1 MGAGMEIRP
10 IRDGDE
16 EGLVALW
23 GACDLIR
30 PWNDPAA
37 DIDLS
42 RRSPASEIF
51 VGVDDGDIVASA
63 MCGFDGHRGW
73 LYYIA
78 THPDLRGAGVGR
90 KIMTAAE
97 KWLAAQG
104 CPKVEL
110 IIRGSNKPVAA
121 FYEAVGYRVE
131 DRVLMAKWL
140 IEPPA
145 AQDEPHLGITRAAP
159 DTDLLDVTITFLE
172 MTSRPTAPPRPMPVT
187 GMPLSLVRLHNP
199 TVGYYRYIQH
209 TVGDPWL
216 WFERRKMSDEQILD
230 IITDEDV
237 EIYVLS
243 EGGVP
248 AGFVELD
255 FRDMPDEAD
264 IAYFGLMPDFIG
276 KGLGPYLLDWAV
288 HAAWDRDPAPKR
300 LTVNTCTLDHPSA
313 LGAYQKAGFTPYAR
327 EEKKVPDP
335 KKLGI
340 IPG

>member
-1 MGAGMEIRP
+1 MDIRP

-16 EGLVALW
+16 EGIVALW

-30 PWNDPAA
+30 PWNDPTA
-37 DIDLS
+37 DIALA
-42 RRSPASEIF
+42 RRSPAAEIF
-51 VGVDDGDIVASA
+51 VGMDGDDVVATA

-73 LYYIA
+73 LYYVA
-78 THPDLRGAGVGR
+78 THPDVRGTGAGR
-90 KIMTAAE
+90 RILATAEA
-97 KWLAAQG
+97 WLAEQG

-121 FYEAVGYRVE
+121 FYEALGYSIE

-140 IEPPA
+140 VEPPV
-145 AQDEPHLGITRAAP
+145 AQTETPVAVTPVDPTVE
-159 DTDLLDVTITFLE
+159 LLDVTITFLE

-187 GMPLSLVRLHNP
+187 GAPLSLVRLHNP
-199 TVGYYRYIQH
+199 TVSYYRYIQH

-216 WFERRKMSDEQILD
+216 WYDRRKMSDEQIAAIILD
-230 IITDEDV
+230 DAV

-255 FRDMPDEAD
+255 FRDMPEEAD

-276 KGLGPYLLDWAV
+276 KGLGPYLLDWAIRT
-288 HAAWDRDPAPKR
+288 AWDRDPAPRR

-313 LGAYQKAGFTPYAR
+313 LGGYQKAGFTPYAR
-327 EEKKVPDP
+327 EQNKVPDP
-335 KKLGI
+335 RALGI

>member
-1 MGAGMEIRP
+1 MEIRP
-10 IRDGDE
+10 IMDGDE
-16 EGLVALW
+16 EGIVALW
-23 GACDLIR
+23 GACNLIR
-30 PWNDPAA
+30 PWNDPTA
-37 DIDLS
+37 DIALA
-42 RRSPASEIF
+42 RHSPASEIF
-51 VGVDDGDIVASA
+51 VGIDAGDVVASA

-73 LYYIA
+73 LYYVA
-78 THPDLRGAGVGR
+78 THPDLRGTGAGR
-90 KIMTAAE
+90 KILATAE
-97 KWLAAQG
+97 EWLADQG

-110 IIRGSNKPVAA
+110 IIRGGNKAVAA
-121 FYEAVGYRVE
+121 FYEAVGYKVE
-131 DRVLMAKWL
+131 DRVLMSKWL
-140 IEPPA
+140 AEPPA
-145 AQDEPHLGITRAAP
+145 VQDEPVAEP
-159 DTDLLDVTITFLE
+159 KVELLDVTITFLE
-172 MTSRPTAPPRPMPVT
+172 MTARPTAPPRPVPVT
-187 GMPLSLVRLHNP
+187 GSPLSLVRLHNP

-216 WFERRKMSDEQILD
+216 WYERRKMSDEQIAA
-230 IITDEDV
+230 IINDEDV

-276 KGLGPYLLDWAV
+276 KGLGPYLLDWAI

-327 EEKKVPDP
+327 EENKMPDP
-335 KKLGI
+335 KALGI
-340 IPG
+340 IPV

>member
-1 MGAGMEIRP
+1 MDIRP
-10 IRDGDE
+10 IADGDV

-23 GACDLIR
+23 AACDLVR
-30 PWNDPAA
+30 PWNDPAS
-37 DIDLS
+37 DIALA

-51 VGVDDGDIVASA
+51 VGVTDGDIVASA

-73 LYYIA
+73 LYYVA
-78 THPDLRGAGVGR
+78 THPDLRGSGAGR
-90 KIMTAAE
+90 KILAAAE
-97 KWLAAQG
+97 TWLAGQG

-121 FYEAVGYRVE
+121 FYEAVGYSVE
-131 DRVLMAKWL
+131 DRILMAKWL
-140 IEPPA
+140 VEPPA
-145 AQDEPHLGITRAAP
+145 LPLEPAAEP
-159 DTDLLDVTITFLE
+159 QVDLLDVTITFLE
-172 MTSRPTAPPRPMPVT
+172 MTARPTAPPRPMPVT
-187 GMPLSLVRLHNP
+187 GVPLSLIRLHNP
-199 TVGYYRYIQH
+199 TVSYYRYIQH
-209 TVGDPWL
+209 SVGDPWL
-216 WFERRKMSDEQILD
+216 WFERRKMSDEQLHE
-230 IITDEDV
+230 IITDKDV

-264 IAYFGLMPDFIG
+264 IAYFGLLPEFIG

-288 HAAWDRDPAPKR
+288 RTAWDRDPAPQR

-335 KKLGI
+335 KQLGI
-340 IPG
+340 IPA